1 MSTRHVVAI
10 FLENTALA
18 HEVGRLV
25 DSEGAEVKI
34 VTQCDELYQLA
45 NFNRL
50 DALVIQQEMR
60 TFLNGLEMVSRLFQ
74 DLLRPSIVFI
84 ADPRGECI
92 AKAEQL
98 SVEVILRHDAMP
110 NEIAAGVHRCLA
122 KSEHPNIFVS
132 PAARRIIQQCD
143 NIPPL
148 PQVVLQLA
156 QHAQKEDV
164 SPTEVA
170 KQISSDPRL
179 TAELLR
185 IINSSAMGFSR
196 RIVKVFD
203 AVTLL
208 GVKRTASLLL
218 SCRVLES
225 HKAFTQAIPDGD
237 RLWFNRRSIVTA
249 ASASI
254 FAERFA
260 GLSADTA
267 YILGLLQDLGILVM
281 MKTHGLNYIQ
291 LVRRFRKVGQFRFD
305 AVERQDFG
313 VTHAEVSTALLVKW
327 GFPQSVTAAIAKH
340 HEMTPISSMPVSKF
354 CPVLQVGE
362 AIANLMDGHVAHR
375 LPLLMRNVSK
385 LGNIPTADVKQA
397 IADSIGQA
405 AKQAKIFSIPVPAD
419 GALESVVKGVNRQDE
434 FPTGDL
440 RANPAIESDEEL
452 SDLGRA
458 AAPAVGVQRSVELS
472 PRTLSNAHELPRP
485 RRVMVL
491 EADKKMAET
500 IRQMLQEKGVAV
512 EESKDQPADVIV
524 CDGNAGSADGV
535 SLINQLRQE
544 GTRAPIILLS
554 DDRTAEGVRRSI
566 AAGASD
572 YLVKPVDL
580 QYLSQRVDFW
590 LHAAS

>member
-10 FLENTALA
+10 FLENITLA
-18 HEVGRLV
+18 HEVRRLV
-25 DSEGAEVKI
+25 ECEGAEVKI
-34 VTQCDELYQLA
+34 VSQCDELYQLA

-50 DALVIQQEMR
+50 DTLVIQQEMR
-60 TFLNGLEMVSRLFQ
+60 TFLSGLEMVTRLFQ

-98 SVEVILRHDAMP
+98 SVEVILRHDSMP
-110 NEIAAGVHRCLA
+110 TEIAAGVHRCLA
-122 KSEHPNIFVS
+122 KSDHPNVFVS
-132 PAARRIIQQCD
+132 PAARRIVQQCD

-156 QHAQKEDV
+156 QHAQKDDV
-164 SPTEVA
+164 SPSEVA
-170 KQISSDPRL
+170 KEISSDPRL

-281 MKTHGLNYIQ
+281 MKTHGQNYIH
-291 LVRRFRKVGQFRFD
+291 LVRRFRKIGQFRFD

-340 HEMTPISSMPVSKF
+340 HELTPFSSIPVSKF
-354 CPVLQVGE
+354 CPVLQIGE
-362 AIANLMDGHVAHR
+362 AVANLMDGHVAHR
-375 LPLLMRNVSK
+375 LPILMRNVSK
-385 LGNIPTADVKQA
+385 LGNVATADVKQA

-419 GALESVVKGVNRQDE
+419 GALESVVKGVSREEE
-434 FPTGDL
+434 FLT
-440 RANPAIESDEEL
+440 ANGAPEFSVVDDEESVDVL
-452 SDLGRA
+452 PNAGVMISDNSSSQIVSA
-458 AAPAVGVQRSVELS
+458 AHA
-472 PRTLSNAHELPRP
+472 LPHP
-485 RRVMVL
+485 RRVLVL
-491 EADKKMAET
+491 EGDKTMADL
-500 IRQMLQEKGVAV
+500 IRRMLEKKGVAV
-512 EESKDQPADVIV
+512 EENIDRPADVVV
-524 CDGNAGSADGV
+524 CDGNVGSIDGV
-535 SLINQLRQE
+535 SLINQLRQD
-544 GTRAPIILLS
+544 GMRAPIILLS
-554 DDRTAEGVRRSI
+554 EDRSAEGVRRSI

-572 YLVKPVDL
+572 YLVKPIDL
-580 QYLSQRVDFW
+580 QYLSQRLDFW
-590 LHAAS
+590 LQAAS

>member
-25 DSEGAEVKI
+25 ESEGAEVKI
-34 VTQCDELYQLA
+34 VSQCDELYQLA

-60 TFLNGLEMVSRLFQ
+60 TFLNGLEMVTRLFQ

-84 ADPRGECI
+84 ADARGECI

-98 SVEVILRHDAMP
+98 SVEVILRHDSMP
-110 NEIAAGVHRCLA
+110 TEIAAGVHRCLA
-122 KSEHPNIFVS
+122 KSEHPNVFVS
-132 PAARRIIQQCD
+132 PAARRIVQQCD

-156 QHAQKEDV
+156 QHAQKDDV
-164 SPTEVA
+164 SPSEVA
-170 KQISSDPRL
+170 KEISSDPRL

-218 SCRVLES
+218 SSRVLES
-225 HKAFTQAIPDGD
+225 HKAFTQAIPDTD

-281 MKTHGLNYIQ
+281 MKTHGQNYIH
-291 LVRRFRKVGQFRFD
+291 LVRRFRKIGQFRFD

-340 HEMTPISSMPVSKF
+340 HDLTPISSVPVSKF
-354 CPVLQVGE
+354 CPVLQIGE
-362 AIANLMDGHVAHR
+362 AVANLMDGHVAHR
-375 LPLLMRNVSK
+375 LPILMRNVAK
-385 LGNIPTADVKQA
+385 LGNVATADVKQA

-419 GALESVVKGVNRQDE
+419 GALESVVKGVSREEE
-434 FPTGDL
+434 FVTANGD
-440 RANPAIESDEEL
+440 AEFSVADDDNPDDVLTNPEVMTSD
-452 SDLGRA
+452 DT
-458 AAPAVGVQRSVELS
+458 S
-472 PRTLSNAHELPRP
+472 PRTMRVNHTIPRP
-485 RRVMVL
+485 RRVLVL
-491 EADKKMAET
+491 EGDKTMADL
-500 IRQMLQEKGVAV
+500 IRRMLEKKGVAI
-512 EESKDQPADVIV
+512 EESIDRPADVVV
-524 CDGNAGSADGV
+524 CDGNVGSVDGV
-535 SLINQLRQE
+535 SLINQLRQD
-544 GTRAPIILLS
+544 GMRAPIILLS
-554 DDRTAEGVRRSI
+554 EDRSAEGVRRSI

-572 YLVKPVDL
+572 YLVKPIDL
-580 QYLSQRVDFW
+580 QYLSQRLDFW